1 MRLPILY
8 SYRRCPYAMRARMAL
23 KMCGIEVE
31 FREISLRDKPKHMLA
46 ISPKGTVPV
55 LLTLDNLVIDESLD
69 IMHWALAQTDQH
81 DWLQADQT
89 LTQTLIT
96 ENDGSFK
103 KALDAY
109 KYHDRFPEKTQEA
122 HREDGER
129 FLEKLENLLH
139 NNPYLLSEEITMAD
153 IAIMP
158 FIRQFA
164 GVDRPWFEASQ
175 YVKLNAW
182 LEGLLNGEL
191 FKSIMQ
197 KRPTYTE

>member
-1 MRLPILY
+1 MALHILY

-23 KMCGIEVE
+23 KICEIEVE
-31 FREISLRDKPKHMLA
+31 FREISLREKPKHMLT

-55 LLTLDNLVIDESLD
+55 LLTLDNLVIDESID
-69 IMHWALAQTDQH
+69 IMRWALAQTDQH
-81 DWLQADQT
+81 DWLQADQVH
-89 LTQTLIT
+89 TQALID
-96 ENDGSFK
+96 ENDGTFK

-109 KYHDRFPEKTQEA
+109 KYHDRFPEKTQGA

-129 FLEKLENLLH
+129 FLAKLEHLL
-139 NNPYLLSEEITMAD
+139 NSNQYLLTEKITMAD

-158 FIRQFA
+158 FVRQFA

-182 LEGLLNGEL
+182 LEGLLSSTL
-191 FKSIMQ
+191 FKDIMQ
-197 KRPTYTE
+197 KRPTYTG